1 MIVFVDIMKKLSDAG
16 WSTYRIRKEKVIGNG
31 TLQRIKANQSIST
44 DTIDTICSLCDC
56 QPGDLMVYIKEDR

>member
-1 MIVFVDIMKKLSDAG
+1 MKKLSDAG